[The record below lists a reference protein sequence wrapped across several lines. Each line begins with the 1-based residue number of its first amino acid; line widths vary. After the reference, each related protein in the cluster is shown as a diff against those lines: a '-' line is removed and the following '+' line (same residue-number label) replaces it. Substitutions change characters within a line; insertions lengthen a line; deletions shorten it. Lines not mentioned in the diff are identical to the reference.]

1 MNNKIMIFFSIL
13 IALSISSVRYASAE
27 MYACMEK
34 ERIAM
39 DASENLRMFRVYL
52 DRFSVKMN
60 FDPPSV
66 ESEKLFL
73 RPSNS
78 TCLRSTA
85 SEEFT
90 CTNGWGRTFTYNMK
104 LSTFVW
110 SYNAT
115 DGDDPA
121 IAFGSCERF

>member
-1 MNNKIMIFFSIL
+1 MNNKIIIFLSIL
-13 IALSISSVRYASAE
+13 IALSTSSVRYASAE

-34 ERIAM
+34 EKIAM
-39 DASENLRMFRVYL
+39 DASENYRMFRVYL

-60 FDPPSV
+60 FDAPSI
-66 ESEKLFL
+66 ESEKLALMPF
-73 RPSNS
+73 NS
-78 TCLRSTA
+78 ACLRSIG

-90 CTNGWGRTFTYNMK
+90 CTNGWGRTFTYKMK

-115 DGDDPA
+115 DGDDPS